1 MTTEAYLNH
10 PTFGLLYR
18 VCLLDNGQELFATLY
33 AQRLFFMVTVGN
45 QGIQFDP
52 VSRADARLS
61 LENRLRTLR
70 RYGQSDELAKMQ
82 ACYKQTF
89 HQ

>member
-18 VCLLDNGQELFATLY
+18 VCLLDNGQEIFATLY
-33 AQRLFFMVTVGN
+33 AQRLFFLVSVGT
-45 QGIQFDP
+45 QGFQFEP
-52 VSRADARLS
+52 ISRADARLA

-70 RYGQSDELAKMQ
+70 RYGKPEELQ
-82 ACYKQTF
+82 QLQFSYKQTF
-89 HQ
+89 Q